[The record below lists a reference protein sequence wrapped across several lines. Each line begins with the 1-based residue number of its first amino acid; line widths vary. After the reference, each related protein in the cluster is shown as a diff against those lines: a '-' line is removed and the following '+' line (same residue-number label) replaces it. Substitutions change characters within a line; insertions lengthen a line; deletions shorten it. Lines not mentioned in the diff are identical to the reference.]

1 VRCGT
6 ADRGGFVDG
15 LVVAGAVVVVVL
27 VVDGAGT
34 VVGVVSGTVCV
45 GTLSVVVG
53 VVSVGVVAV
62 AVESVGVV
70 AVAVVSVGVG
80 VVSVGVGVGVVAVV
94 SLGVVAVRS
103 VVVSPVGGGS
113 SRIAAAAT
121 PVANNANVDT
131 TTPTLRNQTRVA
143 DPCAV
148 MARSQPAAG
157 PFGGS
162 P

>member
-34 VVGVVSGTVCV
+34 VVGVVSGTVCD

-53 VVSVGVVAV
+53 VVSVGVVTV

-80 VVSVGVGVGVVAVV
+80 VVSVGVGVVAVV

-121 PVANNANVDT
+121 PVANNANVNT